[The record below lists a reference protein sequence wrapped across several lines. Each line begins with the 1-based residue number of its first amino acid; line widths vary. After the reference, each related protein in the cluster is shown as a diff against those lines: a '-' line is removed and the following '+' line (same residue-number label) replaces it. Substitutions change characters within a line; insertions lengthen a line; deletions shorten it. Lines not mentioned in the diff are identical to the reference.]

1 MGFKLGQDII
11 DLIRGKKI
19 VNPCSFDFK
28 STVNTQIY
36 TGDNEENSALHEAY
50 KNHKGNVSIK
60 WEQYLSIYNR
70 IFQRYINLG
79 LPIKTLEIGIMN
91 GGFLEI
97 LKRVLPEGSEV
108 SGIDINPECKN
119 IEFTEDVNLMIGNL
133 LDRTFYEQNLKNKKY
148 DIIIDD
154 ASHICKNTI
163 ETFEQ
168 MFQNLEYGGVY
179 IIEDCHTSY
188 WKPVYN
194 GGYKNKASIIEYF
207 KNLIDSLNFVY
218 IKKEEC
224 HKKEYEKLKNYN
236 KEIASISFYD
246 SVIVVE
252 KYTKPKNMPFRNLL
266 SGELSTV
273 VDKKSIVEEYS
284 VIECDENA
292 NFEKFYK

>member
-19 VNPCSFDFK
+19 VKPCSFDFK
-28 STVNTQIY
+28 SMVNTQIY

-70 IFQRYINLG
+70 IFQKYINLG

-97 LKRVLPEGSEV
+97 LKRILPKGSEV

-168 MFQNLEYGGVY
+168 MFQNLEYGGVFVKVFRVE
-179 IIEDCHTSY
+179 IGRLKIGFICGVVPFKDVRPIVHKVVFGAADFNIELGNA
-188 WKPVYN
+188 VYP
-194 GGYKNKASIIEYF
+194 
-207 KNLIDSLNFVY
+207 
-218 IKKEEC
+218 
-224 HKKEYEKLKNYN
+224 
-236 KEIASISFYD
+236 SFALVN
-246 SVIVVE
+246 SAVKFQHVVAA
-252 KYTKPKNMPFRNLL
+252 
-266 SGELSTV
+266 V
-273 VDKKSIVEEYS
+273 VV
-284 VIECDENA
+284 NA
-292 NFEKFYK
+292 